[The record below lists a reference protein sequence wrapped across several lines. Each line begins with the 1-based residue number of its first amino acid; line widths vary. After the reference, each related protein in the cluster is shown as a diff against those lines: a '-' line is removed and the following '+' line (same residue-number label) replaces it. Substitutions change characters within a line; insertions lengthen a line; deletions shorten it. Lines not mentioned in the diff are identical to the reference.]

1 MNCLLIKGKWRRKG
15 TMKKRILSFVISI
28 MILSGVSITSI
39 QNVEASD
46 NEIRKVDGSYLI
58 DADSSSGTSEDS
70 LTRGKHM
77 MTGECSISKAGTKR
91 VYAFGATTANHD
103 VDYLAVIIYV
113 DRYLEEEDAWGQV
126 DWFMEEAT
134 DDYFVYAGK
143 TITVDRGY
151 YYRVHADHI
160 VQKGD
165 DPMEETFSFTDGI
178 LVP

>member
-1 MNCLLIKGKWRRKG
+1 
-15 TMKKRILSFVISI
+15 MKKRILSFVISI
-28 MILSGVSITSI
+28 MILCGVSITSI

-58 DADSSSGTSEDS
+58 NADSSSGTSEDS

-91 VYAFGATTANHD
+91 IYTFGATTANHE
-103 VDYLAVIIYV
+103 VDFLAVLVYV
-113 DRYLEEEDAWGQV
+113 DQYNEETGEWWQIDAWLEEDSN
-126 DWFMEEAT
+126 
-134 DDYFVYAGK
+134 DYFVYTGK

-151 YYRVHADHI
+151 YYRVHADHF
-160 VQKGD
+160 VRDGD
-165 DPMEETFSFTDGI
+165 DPMEETFSTTNGI

>member
-1 MNCLLIKGKWRRKG
+1 
-15 TMKKRILSFVISI
+15 MKKRILSFAISF
-28 MILSGVSITSI
+28 MILCGVSMASKEDVKAL
-39 QNVEASD
+39 NNEAK
-46 NEIRKVDGSYLI
+46 KVDGSYLI
-58 DADSSSGTSEDS
+58 IAESSSGTTEDS
-70 LTRGKHM
+70 LTKGKHM

-103 VDYLAVIIYV
+103 VDYLAVIVYV

-126 DWFMEEAT
+126 DWFIEEAT

-165 DPMEETFSFTDGI
+165 DPMEETFSYTNGI
-178 LVP
+178 MVP